1 MMRKPSCLISCSHC
15 SPEGGCGALM
25 GRHGAM
31 NPAGR
36 ARRRDNMDPRIGNR
50 WLAYNRDPGLLYL
63 MARGHASAERSG
75 GNGMDLAGKRGEII
89 RHVEDAL
96 AIADEIEDGEA
107 GGTLLRLSYKPLLIV
122 CMACRF
128 V

>member
-1 MMRKPSCLISCSHC
+1 MIRKPSCLISCSHC

-31 NPAGR
+31 RPAGR

-50 WLAYNRDPGLLYL
+50 WLTDNRPRLKCY
-63 MARGHASAERSG
+63 MARGHASAARSG

-89 RHVEDAL
+89 RHLEDAL
-96 AIADEIEDGEA
+96 AIAD
-107 GGTLLRLSYKPLLIV
+107 
-122 CMACRF
+122 
-128 V
+128 